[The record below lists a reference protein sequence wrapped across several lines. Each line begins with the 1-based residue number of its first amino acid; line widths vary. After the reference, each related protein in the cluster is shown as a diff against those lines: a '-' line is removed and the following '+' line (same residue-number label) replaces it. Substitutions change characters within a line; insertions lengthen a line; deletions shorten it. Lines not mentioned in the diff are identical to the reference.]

1 MLLTQEDTSVEEI
14 LSLVPSMSRFP
25 VDQIELAINIVIEAK
40 ERAGGGL

>member
-1 MLLTQEDTSVEEI
+1 MYTQEDTSVDEI

-25 VDQIELAINIVIEAK
+25 VDQIELAINIVVEAK